1 MGAEA
6 TLATWRA
13 AWRRTRRAAAAA
25 HPRLSMPDPAP
36 GRRGRAGGQGS
47 PRGPACLG
55 TITSRLHV
63 PERPLA
69 PVSQAVAAA
78 TGPGIVPSPASASP
92 ARVASPILSA
102 PVRNRD
108 GRRVRGGGRDILR
121 SGTGG
126 GRGGEETVGRATR
139 VRRGRPPERPR
150 RPTPTGGI
158 RILRR
163 VLLRRRRSLLLR
175 PQSPPGR
182 VAYGGVPLHRRTD
195 QAHRGPQ
202 ADPGRGGISRRPCAS
217 RDPPRRLRPQPPRAR
232 AHPVHRPEPGAV
244 PPPGRRGL
252 CGGRPPGHPEAAARD
267 PGGRDAGGMA
277 PPPGLRDGALRGRAR
292 GRRRGRGPLQRARR
306 RGARGGRL
314 RSSPRRGGPGE
325 GRGGASLRARRARHE
340 RRLHAHG
347 GAGRRGRG
355 LPAGRRGGHPAHG
368 QPPGGPGLHGAPRDA
383 GPVRRQHRP
392 GNPHGV
398 DVHPGGARHPGRPE
412 PGARPAGPADPGRHP
427 RRGGRVWQQ
436 AEHLPRG
443 RRRGPPG
450 APAAPPGQVGGD
462 APGEPPHDHPRPEPG
477 HRAGGGRGPR
487 GPRARPEVADL
498 GAALL
503 YTTAIVPTLTPLMI
517 QGPYDIP
524 ALRCE
529 LVALYTNTCPTGA
542 YRGAGRPEATY
553 YLERMMD
560 LVADATGVDPAEVRR
575 RNFIPPDRFPYKA
588 ASGAEYD
595 SGEYAKALDEAL
607 RLADYPRLRRE
618 QDAARK
624 EGRLLGVGLSSYVEI
639 CGFGPWEL
647 GTVRVNKDASATI
660 VTGTS
665 PHGQGDD
672 TGFAQIVAELLTI
685 PLDRI
690 TVVHGDTL
698 LVQYGGGTSGSRSM
712 ALGGSAVYVA
722 AQQVREQILGIA
734 ATMLEASK
742 ADLVLED
749 GRVAVR
755 GAPGRAVTLAEVAAA
770 AYDGEHLP
778 EGQDPG
784 LEATCRFTSQGT
796 TFPFGT
802 HVCVVEVDPETGS
815 VRVVRYVAVDDCGR
829 VINPLLVDGQV
840 HGGIVQGASQALLES
855 VVYDENG
862 QLLTGTLAEYGIP
875 TAHFMPR
882 MERGVSV
889 TPTPRNPLGAKGIGE
904 AATIGSTPAVVNAV
918 VDALSHLGVRHIDMP
933 LTPERVLA
941 ALRRAQAA
949 SPAGSGQGG

>member
-1 MGAEA
+1 MAVSRYIGARIKRIEDPKLIRGEGA
-6 TLATWRA
+6 FLDDLALPGTLHAVFVRSPHGHARIRSIDLSRA
-13 AWRRTRRAAAAA
+13 RSHPRVVGAFAAADLPDIQKPLPVIPVDGMRAGWHLPLASGTVRYVGEPVAVVVAEDLYSARDAAELVEVVYDPLPAVVDLEKAAAGPPFVHDELGTNVAFTRTVERGDVDAAFRRAAVVVTQRMVN
-25 HPRLSMPDPAP
+25 HR
-36 GRRGRAGGQGS
+36 
-47 PRGPACLG
+47 
-55 TITSRLHV
+55 V
-63 PERPLA
+63 A
-69 PVSQAVAAA
+69 PVSMEPRGTLALYDGS
-78 TGPGIVPSPASASP
+78 TGQGILTVWTSTQEAHA
-92 ARVASPILSA
+92 I
-102 PVRNRD
+102 RD
-108 GRRVRGGGRDILR
+108 GLSQVLGLPAQRIRVVTPDVGGGFGSKLN
-121 SGTGG
+121 TY
-126 GRGGEETVGRATR
+126 
-139 VRRGRPPERPR
+139 PEDA
-150 RPTPTGGI
+150 
-158 RILRR
+158 
-163 VLLRRRRSLLLR
+163 V
-175 PQSPPGR
+175 
-182 VAYGGVPLHRRTD
+182 VAHL
-195 QAHRGPQ
+195 A
-202 ADPGRGGISRRPCAS
+202 
-217 RDPPRRLRPQPPRAR
+217 RRLRR
-232 AHPVHRPEPGAV
+232 PVKWVETRRENLLTTTH
-244 PPPGRRGL
+244 GRSQVIGL
-252 CGGRPPGHPEAAARD
+252 EVAADREGRVL
-267 PGGRDAGGMA
+267 
-277 PPPGLRDGALRGRAR
+277 GLRCRIL
-292 GRRRGRGPLQRARR
+292 
-306 RGARGGRL
+306 
-314 RSSPRRGGPGE
+314 
-325 GRGGASLRARRARHE
+325 
-340 RRLHAHG
+340 
-347 GAGRRGRG
+347 
-355 LPAGRRGGHPAHG
+355 
-368 QPPGGPGLHGAPRDA
+368 
-383 GPVRRQHRP
+383 
-392 GNPHGV
+392 
-398 DVHPGGARHPGRPE
+398 
-412 PGARPAGPADPGRHP
+412 
-427 RRGGRVWQQ
+427 
-436 AEHLPRG
+436 
-443 RRRGPPG
+443 
-450 APAAPPGQVGGD
+450 
-462 APGEPPHDHPRPEPG
+462 
-477 HRAGGGRGPR
+477 
-487 GPRARPEVADL
+487 ADL
-498 GAALL
+498 GAALV

-875 TAHFMPR
+875 AAHFMPR